1 MQFTVQLIYILFEH
15 CALCDH
21 SVSVVVRTSCGWSF
35 TEVTQLPVGGASQK
49 LHNFLWVELHW
60 SYTAWNTS
68 YAGTLHEPDICI

>member
-35 TEVTQLPVGGASQK
+35 TEVTQLLRGWSFTEATQLPVGGASQK
-49 LHNFLWVELHW
+49 LHSMEYELCRHF
-60 SYTAWNTS
+60 A
-68 YAGTLHEPDICI
+68 